1 MRRKDYYSKI
11 RNLHKQVIEDIKSL
25 MLEKG
30 KAVID
35 LAGSEAPHAFI
46 IGVPDFNADV
56 DYMEAE
62 VLKVI
67 LEDDKVKFDINW
79 DMDAEEYL
87 EEYPNENGDIGD
99 LYQVVDADDFEKLIP
114 CAAIDS
120 VYDAVYEYL
129 KYGYVGDEDVNEGE
143 GF

>member
-35 LAGSEAPHAFI
+35 LAGSEAPYAFI

-99 LYQVVDADDFEKLIP
+99 LYQAVDADDFEKLIP
-114 CAAIDS
+114 CAGIDT
-120 VYDAVYEYL
+120 VYQAVWEYL
-129 KYGYVGDEDVNEGE
+129 EYGYTGDEDVDEGE
-143 GF
+143 

>member
-11 RNLHKQVIEDIKSL
+11 KNLHKQVIEDIKSL

-35 LAGSEAPHAFI
+35 LAGSEAPYAFI

-67 LEDDKVKFDINW
+67 LEDGKVKFDINW

-87 EEYPNENGDIGD
+87 EKYPNENGDIGD
-99 LYQVVDADDFEKLIP
+99 LYQVVDADDFTKLIP

-129 KYGYVGDEDVNEGE
+129 KCGYVGDDDEDIKE
-143 GF
+143 

>member
-11 RNLHKQVIEDIKSL
+11 KNLHKQVIEDIKSL

-99 LYQVVDADDFEKLIP
+99 LYQVVDANDFAKLIP

-129 KYGYVGDEDVNEGE
+129 KYGYVGDDDEDIKE
-143 GF
+143 

>member
-35 LAGSEAPHAFI
+35 LAGSEAPHAVVV
-46 IGVPDFNADV
+46 GVPDFDPEIGSM
-56 DYMEAE
+56 DAE

-79 DMDAEEYL
+79 DMDSDYYL
-87 EEYPNENGDIGD
+87 EQYPNWNEDIGD

-129 KYGYVGDEDVNEGE
+129 KYGYVGDDDKDIKE
-143 GF
+143 

>member
-1 MRRKDYYSKI
+1 MRRKDYYSKV
-11 RNLHKQVIEDIKSL
+11 RNLHKQVIEDIKNL

-35 LAGSEAPHAFI
+35 LAGSEAPYAFI

-87 EEYPNENGDIGD
+87 EKHPNENGDIGD
-99 LYQVVDADDFEKLIP
+99 LYSVVDADDFGLLIP

-129 KYGYVGDEDVNEGE
+129 KYGYVGDDDEDIKE
-143 GF
+143 

>member
-35 LAGSEAPHAFI
+35 LAGSEAPYAYI
-46 IGVPDFNADV
+46 IGVPNFNCDE

-62 VLKVI
+62 VLKVV
-67 LEDDKVKFDINW
+67 LENGKVTFDINW
-79 DMDAEEYL
+79 GMDSDEYL
-87 EEYPNENGDIGD
+87 EEHPNENGDIGD
-99 LYQVVDADDFEKLIP
+99 LYSVVDADDFTKLIP
-114 CAAIDS
+114 CAGIDS

-129 KYGYVGDEDVNEGE
+129 KYGYVGDDDEDIKE
-143 GF
+143 

>member
-46 IGVPDFNADV
+46 IATALWHNPSPTPMKVFILCSETS
-56 DYMEAE
+56 EATC
-62 VLKVI
+62 L
-67 LEDDKVKFDINW
+67 
-79 DMDAEEYL
+79 
-87 EEYPNENGDIGD
+87 
-99 LYQVVDADDFEKLIP
+99 
-114 CAAIDS
+114 
-120 VYDAVYEYL
+120 
-129 KYGYVGDEDVNEGE
+129 
-143 GF
+143 

>member
-35 LAGSEAPHAFI
+35 LAGSEAPHAFVV
-46 IGVPDFNADV
+46 GVPDFDPEIGSM
-56 DYMEAE
+56 DAE

-79 DMDAEEYL
+79 DMDSDEYL
-87 EEYPNENGDIGD
+87 EKYPNWNEDIGD
-99 LYQVVDADDFEKLIP
+99 LYQVVDADDLEKLIP
-114 CAAIDS
+114 CAGIDT

-129 KYGYVGDEDVNEGE
+129 KYGYVGDDDEDIKE
-143 GF
+143 